1 MKSKETLTSDTYVT
15 RECNLRVE
23 AALNLNLKWISH
35 ETPLNPRLKLSHNGA
50 TIDVGEHTGT
60 ALER

>member
-1 MKSKETLTSDTYVT
+1 MKAKETLTSDTYVT
-15 RECNLRVE
+15 PEYNLRAE

-35 ETPLNPRLKLSHNGA
+35 VTPLNPLKLSHNGA
-50 TIDVGEHTGT
+50 TVDVGEHTGT